1 MDSSDTSV
9 PAFSSRP
16 AVAVAARTADRSGP
30 AASDSGVG
38 TQITMTSCGPVAAS
52 SVVARNP
59 WLSISATSA
68 SVMSSTC
75 DRPAISPATISAF
88 RSRPVTRNPDR
99 AAWMASGRPT

>member
-1 MDSSDTSV
+1 
-9 PAFSSRP
+9 
-16 AVAVAARTADRSGP
+16 
-30 AASDSGVG
+30 
-38 TQITMTSCGPVAAS
+38 MTSCGSTAAS

-99 AAWMASGRPT
+99 AACDGQREADIAQPDHQYVLPRHMWTPI